1 MSTSS
6 NTNAAYDAAV
16 SAYLAAA
23 AIIPSDIAATAT
35 AIKAAAT
42 ALKTAQADPLT
53 TFALATQALT
63 DAKAAVS
70 AANAAQT
77 AVSLEGTDLNASNKL
92 LMAILQTTG
101 LTTDQIAQNNAQAS
115 SYNSSAAQVNTDAQ
129 TAASTL
135 NAANTQLST
144 VQAALAKLNGVT
156 STTTKLTTDLNATE
170 SAYLAAVDTVTTDM
184 VLTATAITKALAAL
198 KTAQADPL
206 TTVALA
212 TQAVADAKVAV
223 TAANAASAAETVEV
237 TDFNISSKL
246 LSAATNATGLTADQ
260 ISQINAQASSHN
272 TRYFQVTA
280 DVTAVRSIVADADSQ
295 LSAAQTALAKL
306 NASPSTTT
314 TNNQDPGYAKVIAV
328 VSNTSDT
335 SNSFDNERPGASV
348 NPGIYTKLSSPLSGP
363 VTVTLVSFNPGL
375 GAVGTGQAAQQDE
388 SFTYS
393 VSGMPNAK
401 DNGTFTTKQGDTG
414 YGYGRVDLGANTNS
428 SSTVNYVGTLTLYG
442 HGYKAG
448 DTFTISSQSTPYT
461 SVPSTSTIS
470 PVGSPTSTQL
480 VGNFNDLSSGYLA
493 AFATEVSDLA
503 KLTTAIKAAATALK
517 TAQADSLTTFALAT
531 QAVTD
536 AKVAVNAANTAQ
548 TAVSVAG
555 ADVTACDKYLQAIGS
570 IADQNSYKFLISQ
583 ATSYNNLLDQINT
596 YGQTAAS
603 TITAANTQLAT
614 AQTTLVKLSATNS
627 TASNGTNTYTA
638 LPDHTITGTYNF
650 NKAVFSEP
658 SSNFSVSSTATSVTL
673 VDKVGTF
680 GTVILNNIQRAQ
692 FNDGSVIAL
701 DFQQGQHGYLAA
713 MLIGTVLGASKVS
726 NYFSAVVS
734 LVDAGQT
741 NLQIAQLAQQLGV
754 IENQIGTNSNKA
766 WVNFVYKNV
775 VGAAPDMLTEG
786 LYVNYLNNG
795 TYSKESLLA
804 AAVTLAD
811 NGGGTL
817 ATQINLVGLQAQGLV
832 YHPGLI

>member
-1 MSTSS
+1 MSPSS
-6 NTNAAYDAAV
+6 NTNAAYDAAK

-42 ALKTAQADPLT
+42 ALKKAQADPLT
-53 TFALATQALT
+53 TIALATQALT
-63 DAKAAVS
+63 DAQSAVS

-77 AVSLEGTDLNASNKL
+77 AVALEETNLNASNKL
-92 LMAILQTTG
+92 LMAVLQTTG
-101 LTTDQIAQNNAQAS
+101 LTADQVAQNNAQAS
-115 SYNSSAAQVNTDAQ
+115 SYNNSAAQVNTDAQ

-144 VQAALAKLNGVT
+144 AQAALAKLNGF
-156 STTTKLTTDLNATE
+156 TTTTLTTDFNATE
-170 SAYLAAVDTVTTDM
+170 SAYLAARDTVTTDM

-198 KTAQADPL
+198 KTAQADQL

-237 TDFNISSKL
+237 TNFNISSKL
-246 LSAATNATGLTADQ
+246 LYAARYATGKTADQ
-260 ISQINAQASSHN
+260 ISQTNAQVSSHD
-272 TRYFQVTA
+272 TRYYQVEA
-280 DVTAVRSIVADADSQ
+280 NANAVRSIVEDANYQ

-314 TNNQDPGYAKVIAV
+314 NNQDPGYAKVIAV
-328 VSNTSDT
+328 VSNSSDT

-348 NPGIYTKLSSPLSGP
+348 NPGIYTKLSSSLSGP

-375 GAVGTGQAAQQDE
+375 GAAGPGQAAQQDE

-401 DNGTFTTKQGDTG
+401 DNGIFTTKQGDTG

-448 DTFTISSQSTPYT
+448 DTFTISSQSTPYS
-461 SVPSTSTIS
+461 SVPSTSIIS
-470 PVGSPTSTQL
+470 AVGSPTSTQL
-480 VGNFNDLSSGYLA
+480 VGDFNALYSAYLPA
-493 AFATEVSDLA
+493 AAT
-503 KLTTAIKAAATALK
+503 LTRDTTTLEAAIKAAAAALK

-536 AKVAVNAANTAQ
+536 AKAAVSAANAAQA
-548 TAVSVAG
+548 AVSVASIDIS
-555 ADVTACDKYLQAIGS
+555 ASLKYVVAIGS
-570 IADQNSYKFLISQ
+570 LTGLTD
-583 ATSYNNLLDQINT
+583 DQITLFNALTASVNNVIIQLNT
-596 YGQTAAS
+596 YANTH
-603 TITAANTQLAT
+603 TLTAANTQLAT

>member
-1 MSTSS
+1 MSPSS
-6 NTNAAYDAAV
+6 NTNAAYDAAE

-42 ALKTAQADPLT
+42 ALKKAQADPLT

-63 DAKAAVS
+63 DAQAAVT

-77 AVSLEGTDLNASNKL
+77 AVALEQTNLNDSNKL
-92 LMAILQTTG
+92 LMAVIQTTG
-101 LTTDQIAQNNAQAS
+101 LTADQIAQNNAQAS

-144 VQAALAKLNGVT
+144 AQAALAKLNGVT
-156 STTTKLTTDLNATE
+156 STTTTLTTDFNATE
-170 SAYLAAVDTVTTDM
+170 SAYLVARDTVTTDM

-223 TAANAASAAETVEV
+223 TAANAAQTAVSVEA
-237 TDFNISSKL
+237 TDNNISSKL
-246 LSAATNATGLTADQ
+246 LSAAINATGLTADQ
-260 ISQINAQASSHN
+260 ISQTNAQASSYN
-272 TRYFQVTA
+272 TRVTQINA
-280 DVTAVRSIVADADSQ
+280 DAKAVASIVDAANSQ

-314 TNNQDPGYAKVIAV
+314 TIQDPGYAKVIAV
-328 VSNTSDT
+328 VSNSSDT

-348 NPGIYTKLSSPLSGP
+348 NPGIYTKLSSSLSGP

-375 GAVGTGQAAQQDE
+375 GAAGPGQAAQQDE

-448 DTFTISSQSTPYT
+448 DTFTISSQSTPYS
-461 SVPSTSTIS
+461 SVPSTSIIS
-470 PVGSPTSTQL
+470 AVGSPTSTQL
-480 VGNFNDLSSGYLA
+480 VGDFNALSSGYLA

-555 ADVTACDKYLQAIGS
+555 TDITACNKYLQAIGS

-603 TITAANTQLAT
+603 TITAANIQLAT
-614 AQTTLVKLSATNS
+614 AQTALAKLSATNS

-638 LPDHTITGTYNF
+638 LPDHTITGTYSF

-673 VDKVGTF
+673 VDKVGTY

-713 MLIGTVLGASKVS
+713 MLIGTVLGASNVS

-754 IENQIGTNSNKA
+754 IESQIGTNSNKA

-795 TYSKESLLA
+795 TYSKASLLA